1 MLPLAFATAGR
12 HIKATYFITLTYS
25 INQFLEALN
34 VCDSITNQQIDTAIL
49 LMPLSC
55 LFHNAAALIRRG
67 PVYLSAFRSC
77 DHIYSA
83 HEPLCSPV
91 SQQQIQLSLVV
102 CKTIW
107 QSDQRLQG
115 QLQVCHWSYVHVRML
130 VVNVRTQVCSLPSC
144 MYVRVT
150 APSCNS
156 ISKQS
161 TRGVMRDETQRMDP
175 LTMMRPVVMG
185 SLQPWHSSPN
195 LVQ

>member
-1 MLPLAFATAGR
+1 MLYSGKAKENISLRYTIKLILSKLQHVNKVHLKPADYQRGTNNRLLPNVIWFAPAFVLPLAFATAGR

-102 CKTIW
+102 CKTI
-107 QSDQRLQG
+107 
-115 QLQVCHWSYVHVRML
+115 
-130 VVNVRTQVCSLPSC
+130 
-144 MYVRVT
+144 
-150 APSCNS
+150 
-156 ISKQS
+156 
-161 TRGVMRDETQRMDP
+161 
-175 LTMMRPVVMG
+175 
-185 SLQPWHSSPN
+185 
-195 LVQ
+195 